1 MTLNHLK
8 AGLVNESLVMAYV
21 KSQYL
26 ASLSIYQNL
35 LLVLGWNGLEN
46 FVKGTMDI
54 YRNKYREIY
63 MEYGWKW

>member
-1 MTLNHLK
+1 MTLKHLK
-8 AGLVNESLVMAYV
+8 AGLINESLVMPYV
-21 KSQYL
+21 KNQYL